1 MEHLW
6 CYAAETTD
14 DQTNRQTDIQ
24 TDRHH
29 CCLMCRLRR
38 TRTLNKTRVRTF
50 QKMKYN
56 YILSLKQGIKILW

>member
-24 TDRHH
+24 TDRQTS
-29 CCLMCRLRR
+29 LL
-38 TRTLNKTRVRTF
+38 LNVPLAA
-50 QKMKYN
+50 YA
-56 YILSLKQGIKILW
+56 YP